1 MCVRV
6 WQGVC
11 EGVAGC
17 VEGVQGM
24 WGVRGY
30 VRVCKGK
37 CGV

>member
-11 EGVAGC
+11 
-17 VEGVQGM
+17 EGVQGM